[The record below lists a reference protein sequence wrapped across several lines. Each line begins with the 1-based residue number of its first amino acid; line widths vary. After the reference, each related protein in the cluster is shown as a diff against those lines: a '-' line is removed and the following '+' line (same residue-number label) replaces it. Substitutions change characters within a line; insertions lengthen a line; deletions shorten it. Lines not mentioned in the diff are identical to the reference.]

1 MGDRRNTSG
10 MSGSQTDG
18 MASLQVAQKP
28 QQQADDMGICVAKRT
43 RRGSWKVRR
52 RGTRLGKEQPRAGK
66 SIHELT
72 KKQAL
77 PEKSLGWAER
87 R

>member
-1 MGDRRNTSG
+1 MGSQRHRGGGDGLGDRRNTSG

-52 RGTRLGKEQPRAGK
+52 RGTRLGKEQPR
-66 SIHELT
+66 SREEH
-72 KKQAL
+72 
-77 PEKSLGWAER
+77 S
-87 R
+87 